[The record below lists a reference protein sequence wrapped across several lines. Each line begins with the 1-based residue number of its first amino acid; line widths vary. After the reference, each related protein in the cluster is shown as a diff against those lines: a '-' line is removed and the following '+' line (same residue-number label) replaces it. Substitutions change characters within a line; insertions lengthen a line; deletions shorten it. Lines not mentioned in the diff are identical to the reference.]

1 MTASIGVIELIV
13 VVLVLGFFVWTL
25 AKCKWWVP
33 VTFLALL
40 FMLGFSLVFSYRRVE
55 YATLERIPSETS
67 QIARRDADVDRP
79 YEILDGDD
87 SGGAF
92 GDLAAP
98 AAAANEPLE
107 KPAIGDTPQ
116 VNSPAWMQA
125 ELPVISQAEMERY
138 RADAEPLPERLIV
151 RSQLWS
157 TPEEAAA
164 QAEQLGAELVQLQA
178 SKLFDTK
185 FTLPVGTRVP
195 LDLQQLIGDRYAE
208 TRPMALTE
216 GLQTDM
222 HRVSLLL
229 NLDVAHFQRATP
241 VVRQLVV
248 QPRLIWLAI
257 GLGLLSLL
265 LGGIAWMLGRSS
277 NLENRG

>member
-13 VVLVLGFFVWTL
+13 VVFVLGLFAWTVV
-25 AKCKWWVP
+25 KCKWWVP
-33 VTFLALL
+33 VTFLALF
-40 FMLGFSLVFSYRRVE
+40 FMLGFSAVFSYRGVE
-55 YATLERIPSETS
+55 YATLERMPSETT
-67 QIARRDADVDRP
+67 QIARRATEVDRP
-79 YEILDGDD
+79 YEILDGDESD
-87 SGGAF
+87 GAF

-98 AAAANEPLE
+98 ATASAEPLE
-107 KPAIGDTPQ
+107 KPAIGDTPLE
-116 VNSPAWMQA
+116 NAPAWMQA

-138 RADAEPLPERLIV
+138 RAHAEPLPERLIV

-164 QAEQLGAELVQLQA
+164 QAERLGAELVQLQA

-185 FTLPVGTRVP
+185 FTLPAGTRVP

-229 NLDVAHFQRATP
+229 NLDVADFQRATP

-248 QPRLIWLAI
+248 QPRLIWLAS

-265 LGGIAWMLGRSS
+265 LGGIAWMLGRST
-277 NLENRG
+277 NLANRR

>member
-1 MTASIGVIELIV
+1 MTMTASIGVMELIV
-13 VVLVLGFFVWTL
+13 VVFVLGLFAWTVV
-25 AKCKWWVP
+25 KCKWWVP

-40 FMLGFSLVFSYRRVE
+40 FMLGSSAVFSYRSLSMTTQVAHGE
-55 YATLERIPSETS
+55 
-67 QIARRDADVDRP
+67 ADVDRP
-79 YEILDGDD
+79 YEILDVAE

-92 GDLAAP
+92 GDLSTP
-98 AAAANEPLE
+98 ATAEPLE
-107 KPAIGDTPQ
+107 QPAVGDTPLE
-116 VNSPAWMQA
+116 NAPAWMQA

-138 RADAEPLPERLIV
+138 RAQAEPLPERLVV

-157 TPEEAAA
+157 TPEEAAS
-164 QAEQLGAELVQLQA
+164 QAERLGAELVQLQA

-185 FTLPVGTRVP
+185 FALPAGTRVP
-195 LDLQQLIGDRYAE
+195 LDLRQLIGDRYAE

-216 GLQTDM
+216 GLRTDM

-229 NLDVAHFQRATP
+229 NLDVAEFQQATP

-248 QPRLIWLAI
+248 QPRLIWLAS

-265 LGGIAWMLGRSS
+265 LGGIAWTLGRST
-277 NLENRG
+277 NPANRG